1 MIKVRFAIL
10 ITIVS
15 IFVHQPVFT
24 QNKDIYL
31 FIDSTTIIGKITE
44 NQIFTSPTNIDY
56 TLQGNSIY
64 QGDTI
69 SRQQLLFLVNA
80 KDILSKKAGLVY
92 QNDSKTI
99 QYITRNSIFY
109 LGDHPLDEENED
121 LLSIVI
127 KNDSLYHVFSG
138 IDGNQIGTIEGRFAN
153 QVQIVAAAHMYI
165 KHYQLDDQVNVKMS
179 SLTLNNNSG
188 GLAYMRPAN
197 EYLPYYEWVWDGKVL
212 KPAWGYRPDD
222 EWSFDGKYIK
232 PLWSADP
239 QTEWIWDGGTLKPFW
254 DAGVEQQWIWKDNM
268 LKPFWDSNPDLQ
280 WIFEEPYLRPMWSF
294 DPTKQWVIEGDF
306 PLPLM
311 ALIALG
317 KADR

>member
-1 MIKVRFAIL
+1 MRFAIL
-10 ITIVS
+10 LFMVS
-15 IFVHQPVFT
+15 FFVHLPVFA
-24 QNKDIYL
+24 QNEDIYL

-64 QGDTI
+64 QGDTT

-80 KDILSKKAGLVY
+80 KDILSKKTGLIY

-99 QYITRNSIFY
+99 QYITRNSTFY

-121 LLSIVI
+121 LLSIEI
-127 KNDSLYHVFSG
+127 KNDSLYQVFSG
-138 IDGNQIGTIEGRFAN
+138 IDGKQIGTIEGRFAN

-165 KHYQLDDQVNVKMS
+165 KHYGLDDQVNVIMS
-179 SLTLNNNSG
+179 SLTQNNNSE

-239 QTEWIWDGGTLKPFW
+239 QSEWIWDGGTLKPFW
-254 DAGVEQQWIWKDNM
+254 DAGVEQQWIWKDNL